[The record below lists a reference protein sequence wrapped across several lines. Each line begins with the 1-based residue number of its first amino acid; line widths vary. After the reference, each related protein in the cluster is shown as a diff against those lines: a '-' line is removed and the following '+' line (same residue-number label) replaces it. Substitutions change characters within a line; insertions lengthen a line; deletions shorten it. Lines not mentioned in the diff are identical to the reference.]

1 MNIET
6 ENLNTILKLTNE
18 VLSKEKRGRKKKI
31 VVEGEEEVKISKKIG
46 RPALK
51 PEDKKVFDKA
61 YFLNYYYNSKFSNNV
76 NCDICKSVV
85 TRSKLPRHMRS
96 KYCIN
101 ISKQK
106 LESDGNNELVDL
118 NVALLI

>member
-6 ENLNTILKLTNE
+6 ENLNTIQTLRNE

-31 VVEGEEEVKISKKIG
+31 VVEGEEVKIPKKIG

-61 YFLNYYYNSKFSNNV
+61 YFLNYYHNSKFSNNV

-101 ISKQK
+101 ISKQI
-106 LESDGNNELVDL
+106 LESEGNNENVDW